1 MKRFLAFFL
10 CFLLLVPVVAFAHP
24 GNTDSRGG
32 HFDRDTGEY
41 HFHHGYPAHQHR
53 NGQCPYDHD
62 DRTGE
67 RSGSGS
73 SGSTSSSG
81 SYSSGGRG
89 SRNFFKE
96 VGTFLLKLVFFAVAA
111 GYVYVMLIGANLS
124 SLRDYEYRRQA
135 SPGKVAGAVCAV
147 IAGLLLVALFFYL
160 FFLQP

>member
-1 MKRFLAFFL
+1 MKRFLALFL

-67 RSGSGS
+67 RSGS
-73 SGSTSSSG
+73 SSSG
-81 SYSSGGRG
+81 NRSNSSRTG
-89 SRNFFKE
+89 SNSIGSDGWS
-96 VGTFLLKLVFFAVAA
+96 VSFLDILPYIFVFFCL
-111 GYVYVMLIGANLS
+111 GLFFFPRYIG
-124 SLRDYEYRRQA
+124 Q
-135 SPGKVAGAVCAV
+135 
-147 IAGLLLVALFFYL
+147 ALFFL
-160 FFLQP
+160 FVRPLRALWSLVRSVHQVWIYIVVIIVVTLLLSSRTIS